1 MSTERISFSEF
12 CKKVFPTGRRS
23 GRITSGQFVLK
34 MLEVCGCTEFHDSET
49 TPKKLHSGYD
59 GRRFIPAFRRYCK
72 SFDLV
77 KTQEFFVGI
86 IESEDANRIAREFR
100 VPFSGEV
107 SKETLALV
115 LAYQLKAFIENK
127 EEDDAVDDIVAC
139 EYKRIISS
147 PKEPIQTKVIV
158 HPLYSGDDFRRL
170 FQQSLEAKCYED
182 LPVILTVL
190 NTGKQV
196 WKDRKLVLKSELHH
210 SVAISDTEFKLE
222 CIKPN
227 DMATVRFKM
236 RFRDEGTFPFIWQIV
251 DYNGDDC
258 FPNKEDMLSFVVSVT
273 YIPHKEGRPGVI

>member
-1 MSTERISFSEF
+1 MISFSVF
-12 CKKVFPTGRRS
+12 CIRVFPAGKRKGRVS
-23 GRITSGQFVLK
+23 TGQFVVN
-34 MLEVCGCTEFHDSET
+34 MLSACGCTDSILDNPNGI
-49 TPKKLHSGYD
+49 PKKLHSAIE
-59 GRRFIPAFRRYCK
+59 GRTFSTEYRKMCK
-72 SFDLV
+72 LIDLE
-77 KTQEFFVGI
+77 KMKGFFVGVLKT
-86 IESEDANRIAREFR
+86 EDTNRIAREYR
-100 VPFSGEV
+100 VPFSVEV
-107 SKETLALV
+107 SKETLALA

-147 PKEPIQTKVIV
+147 PKEPIQTKVIA

-196 WKDRKLVLKSELHH
+196 WKDRKLVLKSEPHH
-210 SVAISDTEFKLE
+210 SVAISDTEFELG

-227 DMATVRFKM
+227 DMATVKFKM

-258 FPNKEDMLSFVVSVT
+258 FPNKEEALSFEVSVT
-273 YIPHKEGRPGVI
+273 YIPHKEGMPSVI